1 MMDDGPND
9 EPGDIPLEEWIRT
22 TNRRL
27 KMHDDAILV
36 ALVLGAGAMVI
47 SLFGL
52 FRPRPIRIDA
62 VWT

>member
-1 MMDDGPND
+1 MMGDGPND
-9 EPGDIPLEEWIRT
+9 EPDDVPLEEWIRA

-27 KMHDDAILV
+27 KMHDDAILL
-36 ALVLGAGAMVI
+36 ALFLGAGAMAI
-47 SLFGL
+47 GLFGL